1 MAKPENRLLNEIA
14 GLRKLTVGDLRQRY
28 LGVFG
33 EPTMSRNKDYLFK
46 RIAYRLQEKKYG
58 GLTPR
63 ARAKAEEL
71 GSNAPIRRRFHTEA
85 LEEVAPSGDRD
96 PRLPPAGTVLRRVH
110 GGEEHQVTVLANGF
124 EYRGKRYG
132 GISVIAREITG
143 TRWNGFGFFGL
154 LAKESA

>member
-1 MAKPENRLLNEIA
+1 MANEENRLLLEIA
-14 GLRKLTVGDLRQRY
+14 GLRKLSVGKLRERY
-28 LGVFG
+28 LAVFG
-33 EPTMSRNKDYLFK
+33 EPTTSRNKDYLFK

-63 ARAKAEEL
+63 ARAKADEL

-96 PRLPPAGTVLRRVH
+96 PRLPPPGTVLRRGH
-110 GGEEHQVTVLANGF
+110 GGAEHQVTVLADGF
-124 EYRGKRYG
+124 EYQGKRYEG
-132 GISVIAREITG
+132 LSAIAREITG